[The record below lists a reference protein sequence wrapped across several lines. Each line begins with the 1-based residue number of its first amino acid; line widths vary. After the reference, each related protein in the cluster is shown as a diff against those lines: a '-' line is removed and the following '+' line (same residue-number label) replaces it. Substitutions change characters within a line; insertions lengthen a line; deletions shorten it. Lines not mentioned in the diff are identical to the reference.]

1 MVTLWV
7 HVSRPLLPRQH
18 PRCLCE
24 AFRQAKETRAASIAP
39 SCHSFLP
46 FFPAILSCAPDLQF
60 GFHTHVCGLCQLL
73 RKLRALLCL
82 KKGRQPE
89 IVSFSRRSLCFAKI
103 LSALKIARF
112 PVATAV
118 PSRLSLH
125 PRTPRISPGATPAR
139 YACVYKDG
147 GTGRF
152 RDATLVRIRQPDRTA
167 GTTVVRQNSG
177 RL

>member
-1 MVTLWV
+1 MVIVPWSLCGCMSVVPFCQDNTLAV
-7 HVSRPLLPRQH
+7 CAKLSDRRRRQGLRPLL
-18 PRCLCE
+18 L
-24 AFRQAKETRAASIAP
+24 
-39 SCHSFLP
+39 
-46 FFPAILSCAPDLQF
+46 PAILSCAPDLQF

-125 PRTPRISPGATPAR
+125 PRTPRISPGATAAR